1 MPSKLQENLGNDIAA
16 SKRRLDI
23 HIKNNK
29 DMKLRPADADLDKTA
44 EAMAKMAVELSKM
57 GCPREVARDLSLLW
71 LYDIAILLGSLHSSP
86 LIERY
91 SIIRSL
97 S

>member
-1 MPSKLQENLGNDIAA
+1 MPSRLQEHLDNDVAA

-29 DMKLRPADADLDKTA
+29 HMKLRPADADLDKTA
-44 EAMAKMAVELSKM
+44 EAMAKMAAELNKM
-57 GCPREVARDLSLLW
+57 GCPRELARDLSLLW

-91 SIIRSL
+91 FIIRFL
-97 S
+97 F